1 MLKLSKLSPVHKYAD
16 AADYEVVN
24 TPILI
29 TRNERTHWDVW
40 LPHHRTGAPAMISV
54 GLRTLGDAAEA
65 AETYLIRKLTDGL
78 TVQQAYGDE

>member
-29 TRNERTHWDVW
+29 TKNERTHWDVW
-40 LPHHRTGAPAMISV
+40 LPHHHTGSPATMIAV

-65 AETYLIRKLTDGL
+65 AEKFLIKKLTGF
-78 TVQQAYGDE
+78 TVQQAYGDK